1 MSLNEDL
8 KIKEF
13 AFEMRKNILKMAL
26 DAGASSSHFGGGLSL
41 VEILSVLYCKYLNN
55 HKKDK
60 QGSQNRFILSKGHG
74 VLPYYS
80 ALYQRGYLKID
91 DLKLFEKTGGK
102 LFGHPVMNRNIGIEF
117 STGSLGIGIGLAV
130 GLSLANKLKKRE
142 NKVYVVIGDGEC
154 NEGSVWEAAMC
165 ASHHKLKNLTV
176 ILDNNGFQQ
185 TGSNNQIS
193 NSVDLASKWKS
204 FGFEVINIDGH
215 NIDQLIEA
223 FEKETEYPKIVI
235 AKTIKGKGFSFSEN
249 NNEWHHKV
257 LTSNTY
263 NEALK
268 ELNENKN
275 RQ

>member
-1 MSLNEDL
+1 
-8 KIKEF
+8 
-13 AFEMRKNILKMAL
+13 
-26 DAGASSSHFGGGLSL
+26 
-41 VEILSVLYCKYLNN
+41 
-55 HKKDK
+55 
-60 QGSQNRFILSKGHG
+60 
-74 VLPYYS
+74 
-80 ALYQRGYLKID
+80 
-91 DLKLFEKTGGK
+91 
-102 LFGHPVMNRNIGIEF
+102 MNRDFGIEF

-130 GLSLANKLKKRE
+130 GLSLANKLKKRD

-165 ASHHKLKNLTV
+165 ASHHNLTNLTV

-193 NSVDLASKWKS
+193 NSVNLASKWKS
-204 FGFEVINIDGH
+204 FGFEVINVDGH
-215 NIDQLIEA
+215 NINQLIEA
-223 FEKETEYPKIVI
+223 FEKKTAFPKILI

-268 ELNENKN
+268 ELNESKN